1 MQTVAHIVM
10 VRDGRLLADC
20 QRTLVLRIAALPSAF
35 EAHILPYDET
45 PTSVSEIGIPF
56 AAPALRNAIYAA
68 TGIQIRRLPIAD
80 QLQKA
85 MSG

>member
-1 MQTVAHIVM
+1 MLEVEQNQVVQTVAHIVM
-10 VRDGRLLADC
+10 VRDERLLA
-20 QRTLVLRIAALPSAF
+20 ALPNAF

-45 PTSVSEIGIPF
+45 PTSVGEIGIPF

-68 TGIQIRRLPIAD
+68 TGIRIRRLPIAD

-85 MSG
+85 MAG